1 MNQIDTIDH
10 IDHSGIVES
19 TDPIKNMVRVKIED
33 CDNRTNCPVYK
44 LCEAGNGTTNIVT
57 IMTPHASSYRK
68 GDVVTVRGT
77 EQMDKKAVM
86 YATVLPCIALV
97 AVMVLVFTIT
107 FNQLAAVLSGV
118 GVTILFF
125 IILWAS
131 RNRIKHEFLF
141 TIIDK
146 KN

>member
-1 MNQIDTIDH
+1 MNPVDTIDH
-10 IDHSGIVES
+10 IDHSAIVVS
-19 TDPIKNMVRVKIED
+19 TDPAKNIVRVKIDE
-33 CDNRTNCPVYK
+33 CDDRDNCPVSE
-44 LCEAGNGTTNIVT
+44 LCEAGDGSSNIVS
-57 IMTPHASSYRK
+57 IMTPHASAYKK
-68 GDVVTVRGT
+68 GDAVTVRGT

-86 YATVLPCIALV
+86 CATVLPCIALV
-97 AVMVLVFTIT
+97 AVMVLVFTLT

-131 RNRIKHEFLF
+131 RNRIKHQFLF

-146 KN
+146 K